1 MTIRKPGRKPSRKIL
16 LIEDDAL
23 FRKSMA
29 MFIASMGYQVV
40 AAGSGEEGLRFLE
53 REAIDL
59 MVTDYQL
66 PGISGIDVVRAMRK
80 LGKEIPV
87 VLVSAFLDEQAA
99 AEARAEQVSA
109 IFTKSLEQLQ
119 RLQPT
124 FTTLLQLP
132 A

>member
-1 MTIRKPGRKPSRKIL
+1 MTPRRSRKSSSRKIL

-23 FRKSMA
+23 FRKSMT
-29 MFIASMGYQVV
+29 MYIASMGYEVV
-40 AAGSGEEGLRFLE
+40 AAGSGEEGLQCLE
-53 REAIDL
+53 HEAIDL
-59 MVTDYQL
+59 MVADYQL

-80 LGKEIPV
+80 LGIEIPV

-99 AEARAEQVSA
+99 DEARAEQVSA

-119 RLQPT
+119 HLQPT
-124 FTTLLQLP
+124 FTTLLQRP

>member
-1 MTIRKPGRKPSRKIL
+1 MTSKKTGKNISGKIL

-23 FRKSMA
+23 FRRSMT
-29 MFIASMGYQVV
+29 MYIASMGYEVV
-40 AAGSGEEGLRFLE
+40 AARSGEEGLRFLE
-53 REAIDL
+53 QEVIDL
-59 MVTDYQL
+59 MVADYQL

-80 LGKEIPV
+80 LGIEIPV

-99 AEARAEQVSA
+99 ADARTEQVSA
-109 IFTKSLEQLQ
+109 IFTKSSEQLQ

-124 FTTLLQLP
+124 FTTLLRGP